1 MPEQKR
7 ELTRYRFDD
16 QVDVYDRRRNLWLGR
31 LVNLHEKGLMITG
44 DQAMEQDKIYVL
56 ELHLMQPLAG
66 RGCIAFEADC
76 LWTRPADQ
84 DDLHWTGLSIL
95 ECSEQAST
103 DLARLIERLGHS
115 DPA

>member
-16 QVDVYDRRRNLWLGR
+16 QVDVYDRRRDLWLGR
-31 LVNLHEKGLMITG
+31 LVNLHEKGLMVTG
-44 DQAMEQDKIYVL
+44 NQAMDEDKIYAL
-56 ELHLMQPLAG
+56 ELHLAQPVAE
-66 RGCIAFEADC
+66 RDRIAFEADC

-95 ECSEQAST
+95 ECSEKASA